1 MESQIKNLKKA
12 AQRLKLAGKKK
23 EKVIIYGDADLDG
36 VASVII
42 MQEALENLG
51 ADIAAVYFPD
61 REIEGYG
68 ITMTALKKLKKFS
81 PALLVAV
88 DLGIGNFTEVEAAR
102 NLGFETIIIDHHEIL
117 DEVPKADIVVD
128 PKQPLDHSSFKL
140 FSAAGL
146 VFKIVQEA
154 LGKNFGSQLEIN
166 FLELAAL
173 ATIADMM
180 PREDENQKIIN
191 KGIADIAR
199 SFRPGIRVFF
209 EKQNFYG
216 KNIDKNNLN
225 KTINWMISI
234 LNVRDIQEGIPAAY
248 RLLRAKSVEEARG
261 MIDNFITIN
270 EQRHQEIKS
279 TVAQIEAHL
288 ANCNDPLIFE
298 GSEQLD
304 LNIAGTVASIICQKY
319 QKPTFIYKI
328 LASESQG
335 TVRSTAA
342 IDSVALMKKCKNLL
356 LTFGGHPKASGF
368 RLKNKNL
375 AAFKECLTANLQNKP
390 TDK

>member
-42 MQEALENLG
+42 MQETLENLG

-88 DLGIGNFTEVEAAR
+88 DLGIGNFAEVEAAR

-117 DEVPKADIVVD
+117 DDVPNADIIID
-128 PKQPLDHSSFKL
+128 PKQPIDHSSFKL

-146 VFKIVQEA
+146 VFKTAQEA
-154 LGKNFGSQLEIN
+154 LGKNLSPRLRIN

-180 PREDENQKIIN
+180 PREGENQKIIN
-191 KGIADIAR
+191 EGIADIAR

-216 KNIDKNNLN
+216 KNIDKNNIN

-234 LNVRDIQEGIPAAY
+234 LNVRDMHNGIPAAY
-248 RLLRAKSVEEARG
+248 RLLRAKSIEEAKG
-261 MIDNFITIN
+261 MIGDFITIN
-270 EQRHQEIKS
+270 EQRRQEIKS
-279 TVAQIEAHL
+279 VVAQMEAHL
-288 ANCNDPLIFE
+288 ANCNEPIIFE
-298 GSEQLD
+298 GSDQLD

-328 LASESQG
+328 LQTESQG
-335 TVRSTAA
+335 TVRSPAT

-356 LTFGGHPKASGF
+356 ITFGGHPKASGF
-368 RLKNKNL
+368 RLQNKNI
-375 AAFKECLTANLQNKP
+375 AAFKQCLLANIANINNQ
-390 TDK
+390 